1 MLDRCQNQNIFTCVE
16 EFSEFSETN
25 FINSKQWVVV
35 AIQKSSSQ
43 SIRTFSIIICE
54 IILEKIV

>member
-35 AIQKSSSQ
+35 AIQKVAANQ
-43 SIRTFSIIICE
+43 SELFQ
-54 IILEKIV
+54 